1 MVHKT
6 TVDRVRPCCSQ
17 TWSTNLVVKFSN
29 HEAYFQEGTKRK
41 KEIIGFRGVTKRGER
56 YLAQLRVGDKYD
68 TCTPKEAARAYD
80 QTILKYNHSVTKSK
94 SKKNQKKIKS
104 RPTHNGYKKQ
114 HKLYYQKTHT
124 QKVQINKV
132 MYMYL

>member
-1 MVHKT
+1 
-6 TVDRVRPCCSQ
+6 
-17 TWSTNLVVKFSN
+17 VVKFSN

-80 QTILKYNHSVTKSK
+80 QTILKYNHSVTKL
-94 SKKNQKKIKS
+94 NFPPQTNDGEIQIKEE
-104 RPTHNGYKKQ
+104 PKED
-114 HKLYYQKTHT
+114 
-124 QKVQINKV
+124 QIPSNSQW
-132 MYMYL
+132 L